1 MAELSFSGELPTQ
14 VLTDLQTRSFQTTL
28 GLIARRSQAA
38 REYIGALP
46 HVRQPGDLMALQLS
60 YWTQM
65 LDDYSAAMTESLSPF
80 VAPAAAPQPVPAA
93 PPVEAAPA
101 QAA

>member
-14 VLTDLQTRSFQTTL
+14 FLTDLQTRTFQTTL

-38 REYIGALP
+38 GDYIAALP
-46 HVRQPGDLMALQLS
+46 QVRQPSELMALQLT

-65 LDDYSAAMTESLSPF
+65 LDDYSAAMTESFTPF
-80 VAPAAAPQPVPAA
+80 GAAVATPAAGPQ
-93 PPVEAAPA
+93 PVEAAPA